1 VTLLEK
7 GQYFEQNGAMKRS
20 VGLAFLGLCF
30 SILIGPM
37 AKASNFA
44 TYTVAEIQTFPPYVQ
59 DSQKINRFEVGL
71 SADDP
76 DKVIF
81 NAFFSNSINPA
92 SLATSGNRTPLFRIK
107 IFYSQSISSSTNSQI
122 NIDAPITPYQ
132 YEVKLDAIT
141 QNPCGAKTWMP
152 KGTNFVT
159 FEISR
164 SCYDLPDKFYVALF
178 VDVNINQDNPDYFSI
193 PEATGY
199 ALPLDFS
206 KYPKPKKPE
215 PKKNQIISGYASQPS
230 YTLDVTSINF
240 TTSTNSGLPIQIIGK
255 TPDVCNVTSST
266 TISLVGV
273 GTCVVALT
281 APGNDLWNASPE
293 VNFSFNVLPKKVIPK
308 VDQNLY
314 FNPPGNLFEN
324 SPETRLD
331 IYSDSKLDVQVTSST
346 PDVCMFPY
354 SAPNNTVVKIYAPGT
369 CAFTVKQ
376 AGNDRFNA
384 KDGSTS
390 IQIYSIPKP
399 SPSKAGV
406 KPAPV
411 PSQSKQAT
419 KPPTPRILNG
429 TASTSGGGNSGTV
442 AEKGT
447 GVNKGGS
454 TSITCIDNKTKKPT
468 QLPGKT
474 SCPAGSTRK

>member
-1 VTLLEK
+1 MKIMLVIFLSINLYQPASFGADAGIRASAENSVFPGNLEN
-7 GQYFEQNGAMKRS
+7 QHRVRA
-20 VGLAFLGLCF
+20 
-30 SILIGPM
+30 
-37 AKASNFA
+37 
-44 TYTVAEIQTFPPYVQ
+44 
-59 DSQKINRFEVGL
+59 FEV
-71 SADDP
+71 AAT
-76 DKVIF
+76 F
-81 NAFFSNSINPA
+81 NAPEVVTFSATFAGDISANSFMPA
-92 SLATSGNRTPLFRIK
+92 GNATPVMRVK
-107 IFYSQSISSSTNSQI
+107 IFYSQPVSGADSS
-122 NIDAPITPYQ
+122 NITLETPKTPYQ
-132 YEVKLDAIT
+132 NDTRIDAIST
-141 QNPCGAKTWMP
+141 NPCGAKTWMNR
-152 KGTNFVT
+152 GAGIVY
-159 FEISR
+159 FEIIR
-164 SCYDLPDKFYVALF
+164 NCYDLPDKFFTALYVDSDINNSGA
-178 VDVNINQDNPDYFSI
+178 VDYIY
-193 PEATGY
+193 
-199 ALPLDFS
+199 LPNSSSLSVDFT
-206 KYPKPKKPE
+206 KIPKPAKPI
-215 PKKNQIISGYASQPS
+215 PKKDQMISGYTPQQS
-230 YTLDVTSINF
+230 YTLDVTSINYS
-240 TTSTNSGLPIQIIGK
+240 TSTNSGLPIQIMGK
-255 TPDVCNVTSST
+255 TPAVCAVTSST

-273 GTCVVALT
+273 GTCIVSLN
-281 APGNDLWNASPE
+281 APGNDAWNVSPE

-331 IYSDSKLDVQVTSST
+331 IYSDSKLDVQITSST

-419 KPPTPRILNG
+419 KPPTIGILSG
-429 TASTSGGGNSGTV
+429 KASTSGGGNSGTV

-447 GVNKGGS
+447 GVNTGGS